1 MSVKTPEQIEFTDL
15 ASQLKKRFNFNQRRI
30 AAISHVS
37 ESMVSQIIAGTRS
50 PRGAALEL
58 LRREFEFLT
67 KPVPEDSTTPDQ
79 LREVLVRLQSDSPGD
94 YEVARATIESL
105 NKKVSSA
112 RLSSG
117 VETGLSHAST
127 AKRLAQESERK
138 SKAAAP
144 SAGKPAPGGDVGKG
158 KKW

>member
-1 MSVKTPEQIEFTDL
+1 MSLKTPEQIEFTDL
-15 ASQLKKRFNFNQRRI
+15 AKQLKARFGFNQRKI

-37 ESMVSQIIAGTRS
+37 ESMVSQIVAGTRS

-79 LREVLVRLQSDSPGD
+79 LREVLVRLQADSPGD

-117 VETGLSHAST
+117 AETGLSHASA
-127 AKRLAQESERK
+127 AKRLAQESARK
-138 SKAAAP
+138 PKAGGP
-144 SAGKPAPGGDVGKG
+144 SGDKSAPGGDVGKG
-158 KKW
+158 KK